1 MEDLIAKIQNHQ
13 TPFFSPAPVV
23 AAAGIARRMLEQA
36 GSIAEGDVAYSFTPA
51 NVTVADIDYL
61 VAPARQRLERGLD
74 YWIAADP
81 HGPLVPGARITS
93 ALSALGYLGAHA
105 PGYEDEL
112 AALRASIEA
121 LL

>member
-36 GSIAEGDVAYSFTPA
+36 GRIAESDVAYCFVAGDVTAADTAFFMATP
-51 NVTVADIDYL
+51 
-61 VAPARQRLERGLD
+61 RQRLERGLD

-81 HGPLVPGARITS
+81 HGPHVPGARITS
-93 ALSALGYLGAHA
+93 ALSALGYLGARV